1 MGFAVE
7 ALVLQQCVR
16 VTNSGD
22 SGKNCKGAVYVL
34 QRKIRDRRQTHTLS
48 LILDPPRLVNSQC
61 PCSMIANSRNKH
73 HTTYLTL
80 SLFSD
85 REQQEQTP
93 VLDN

>member
-1 MGFAVE
+1 MSFAVE

-34 QRKIRDRRQTHTLS
+34 QRKIRS
-48 LILDPPRLVNSQC
+48 LILRD
-61 PCSMIANSRNKH
+61 
-73 HTTYLTL
+73 
-80 SLFSD
+80 SLIHSVPVH

-93 VLDN
+93 VLHN